1 MTQSELLP
9 PDTLTQQLITRRI
22 ELVNLLNLKLKAQK
36 NLPEGH
42 LRIEQ
47 KKGRRP
53 AQFYHFTNP
62 EDTHG
67 DYIPAAN
74 HELARRLAQKD
85 YDHKLI
91 KLLQQQISIM
101 ERLIKITENK
111 ITSLYTK
118 SCPARQKLIN
128 PVTLTDSQYVN
139 SWQNITWQAKAFKDD
154 TPEFFTGK
162 GERVRSKS
170 EVIIADTL
178 ARRKIPYRYEFP
190 LTLKDGN
197 IYHPDFL
204 CLNVRTRQEYIWEHF
219 GLMDNPDYA
228 DCTVKKLKVF
238 NENKIFLE
246 KNLIITME
254 SSATPLNSRQVENLI
269 NEYLK

>member
-1 MTQSELLP
+1 MTQPELLP
-9 PDTLTQQLITRRI
+9 PDTLTQQLKARRL
-22 ELVNLLNLKLKAQK
+22 ELLNLLNLKLKAQK

-47 KKGRRP
+47 KKGTRP
-53 AQFYHFTNP
+53 PQFYHFTNP

-67 DYIPAAN
+67 NYIPAAN

-91 KLLQQQISIM
+91 KILEQQISIM
-101 ERLIKITENK
+101 EKLIKQSENK
-111 ITSLYTK
+111 IASLYTK
-118 SCPARQKLIN
+118 SCPARQKLIS
-128 PVTLTDSQYVN
+128 PVTLTDSQYVKA
-139 SWQNITWQAKAFKDD
+139 WQNITWQTKNFASDSPD
-154 TPEFFTGK
+154 FFTGR

-170 EVIIADTL
+170 EIIIADTL
-178 ARRKIPYRYEFP
+178 ARHNIPYRYEFP
-190 LTLKDGN
+190 LKLKNEN

-219 GLMDNPDYA
+219 GLIDKPDYA
-228 DCTVKKLKVF
+228 EGTVKKMKAF
-238 NENKIFLE
+238 SENKIFPG

-254 SSATPLNSRQVENLI
+254 SSYTPISSRQVENLI

>member
-1 MTQSELLP
+1 MTQTELLP
-9 PDTLTQQLITRRI
+9 PDTLTQQLKTRRL
-22 ELVNLLNLKLKAQK
+22 ELLNLLNLKLKAQK

-67 DYIPAAN
+67 AYIPAAN

-85 YDHKLI
+85 YDLKLI
-91 KLLQQQISIM
+91 KILQKQITLI
-101 ERLIKITENK
+101 ERLIQLSENK
-111 ITSLYTK
+111 ITGLYTK
-118 SCPARQKLIN
+118 SCPARQKLIS

-178 ARRKIPYRYEFP
+178 ARRNIPYRYEFP

-197 IYHPDFL
+197 IYYPDFF
-204 CLNVRTRQEYIWEHF
+204 CLNLRTRQEYIWEHF
-219 GLMDNPDYA
+219 GLIDKPDYA
-228 DCTVKKLKVF
+228 EGTVKKMKAF
-238 NENKIFLE
+238 SENKIFPG

-254 SSATPLNSRQVENLI
+254 SSYTPLSSRQVENLI

>member
-9 PDTLTQQLITRRI
+9 PDTFTQQLITRRI

-62 EDTHG
+62 ADTHG
-67 DYIPAAN
+67 TYIPAAN

-128 PVTLTDSQYVN
+128 PVTLTDVQYIN
-139 SWQNITWQAKAFKDD
+139 NWQNIT
-154 TPEFFTGK
+154 
-162 GERVRSKS
+162 
-170 EVIIADTL
+170 
-178 ARRKIPYRYEFP
+178 RRNIPYRYEFP

-228 DCTVKKLKVF
+228 DCTV
-238 NENKIFLE
+238 
-246 KNLIITME
+246 
-254 SSATPLNSRQVENLI
+254 S
-269 NEYLK
+269 

>member
-62 EDTHG
+62 ADTHG
-67 DYIPAAN
+67 TYIPAAN

-128 PVTLTDSQYVN
+128 PVTLTDVQYVN
-139 SWQNITWQAKAFKDD
+139 NWQNITWQAKAFN
-154 TPEFFTGK
+154 
-162 GERVRSKS
+162 
-170 EVIIADTL
+170 
-178 ARRKIPYRYEFP
+178 EFP

-238 NENKIFLE
+238 NENKIFLG

>member
-67 DYIPAAN
+67 AYIPAAN

-128 PVTLTDSQYVN
+128 PVTLTDVQYVN
-139 SWQNITWQAKAFKDD
+139 NWQNIT
-154 TPEFFTGK
+154 
-162 GERVRSKS
+162 
-170 EVIIADTL
+170 
-178 ARRKIPYRYEFP
+178 RRNIPYRYEFP

-228 DCTVKKLKVF
+228 DCTV
-238 NENKIFLE
+238 
-246 KNLIITME
+246 
-254 SSATPLNSRQVENLI
+254 S
-269 NEYLK
+269 